1 MKKVEE
7 NDYVRRADG
16 FYKSLLSLPVE
27 YALSIRRLSNDD
39 KIYNRGAIYAL
50 SYEFFIWE
58 KLIVE
63 KALIDYNYV
72 SGKDK

>member
-27 YALSIRRLSNDD
+27 YALSIRRLPNDD
-39 KIYNRGAIYAL
+39 KIYNRGAM